1 MGSFSLIL
9 RAPVVALSDALGGD
23 HLFGYQLGV
32 LLCFIPAL
40 IVGSGSHGKSIGAGS
55 RLEAVAC
62 AVIAA
67 VLVALATISA
77 CVLAAYLTAVYGV
90 YRAFEAVLTA
100 RNDSR
105 IARSRC
111 GTRRA

>member
-1 MGSFSLIL
+1 M
-9 RAPVVALSDALGGD
+9 
-23 HLFGYQLGV
+23 

-40 IVGSGSHGKSIGAGS
+40 IVGSWLAREIEARGRS

-67 VLVALATISA
+67 LLVALATISA

-90 YRAFEAVLTA
+90 YRAFEVVLTA